1 MIIIHLLLIEVFGGL
16 GLGAK
21 VALGVTDVRKAVV
34 WTEGVGA
41 FEVKTEG
48 VVFGNEL
55 DVGKALDWVDDG
67 IKVILGAFEVQIGG
81 VVFGNELDVRGWRLE
96 VGPSVVLGG
105 FAVVV
110 LIRGVKEVEEKN
122 HGGKV

>member
-1 MIIIHLLLIEVFGGL
+1 M
-16 GLGAK
+16 
-21 VALGVTDVRKAVV
+21 
-34 WTEGVGA
+34 
-41 FEVKTEG
+41 
-48 VVFGNEL
+48 
-55 DVGKALDWVDDG
+55 
-67 IKVILGAFEVQIGG
+67 ILGAFEVQIGG
-81 VVFGNELDVRGWRLE
+81 VVFGNELDVRGWMLE